1 MQRRVYTEEFKRQA
15 VELADKLGNPMAAA
29 KQLGIADSSICTW
42 RSRFSDQHTA
52 QPSELTVSELE
63 ELKRLRKEVHQLK
76 QVNFILKKAAAFFS
90 LSSSLTSSSK
100 I

>member
-15 VELADKLGNPMAAA
+15 VELADKLGNTMAAA

-42 RSRFSDQHTA
+42 RSKLSSQHA
-52 QPSELTVSELE
+52 APSGELTMSELE

-90 LSSSLTSSSK
+90 QDQLK
-100 I
+100 

>member
-15 VELADKLGNPMAAA
+15 VELADKLGNTMAAA

-42 RSRFSDQHTA
+42 RSKFTDQHTA
-52 QPSELTVSELE
+52 KVVELTASELE

-90 LSSSLTSSSK
+90 QDQLK
-100 I
+100 